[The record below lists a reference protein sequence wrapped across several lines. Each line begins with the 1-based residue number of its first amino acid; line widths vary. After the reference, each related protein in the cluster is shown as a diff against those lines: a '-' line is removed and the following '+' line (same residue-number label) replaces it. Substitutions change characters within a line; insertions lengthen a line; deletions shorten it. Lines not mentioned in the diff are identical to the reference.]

1 MLNPTDKVSAWRN
14 EVPSL
19 VDPCHL
25 HNLNLNISKT
35 KELVGDFYSN
45 RGALLSLTIT
55 GVKLERVDSFKFLG
69 AMISSTLKWDD
80 NLVCIIKKIPPEAIF
95 LVPTQ
100 KTWSFWRGVA
110 AFPQSCHTKCAY
122 LSYICVVWQFCSS
135 AEAATGKNSMYCL
148 KKSSTVASLAYYIS
162 MLPIFST
169 RAWISY
175 MTPHTL
181 PPPYWWL
188 PLPGKRLKSMNI
200 KTFHFHNST
209 YRQDHPAT

>member
-45 RGALLSLTIT
+45 RGAILSLTIT

-80 NLVCIIKKIPPEAIF
+80 NLVCIIKKSHQRLFF
-95 LVPTQ
+95 LFQLRKLGVFGEGLLHSHRAVIQSVHTSLTSVWYGNSAAQQ
-100 KTWSFWRGVA
+100 KQQLERIVCTA
-110 AFPQSCHTKCAY
+110 
-122 LSYICVVWQFCSS
+122 
-135 AEAATGKNSMYCL
+135 
-148 KKSSTVASLAYYIS
+148 
-162 MLPIFST
+162 
-169 RAWISY
+169 
-175 MTPHTL
+175 
-181 PPPYWWL
+181 
-188 PLPGKRLKSMNI
+188 
-200 KTFHFHNST
+200 
-209 YRQDHPAT
+209 